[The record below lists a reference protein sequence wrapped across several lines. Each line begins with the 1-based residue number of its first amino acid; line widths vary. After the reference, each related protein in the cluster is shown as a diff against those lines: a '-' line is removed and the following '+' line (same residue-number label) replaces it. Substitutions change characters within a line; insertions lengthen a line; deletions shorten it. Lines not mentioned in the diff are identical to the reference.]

1 MSGVGFGPK
10 IPAGV
15 SRSEGFMLTRTLAE
29 NTKQNLKNL
38 ILTAPGERVM
48 IPEFGVGIRNFLFE
62 NADSGLTNRVE
73 AKIVNQIETYMPALN
88 IMDLEVRIF
97 DDHVLEV
104 KLRYSLSGLLSGDI
118 LNLTVDANSLT

>member
-10 IPAGV
+10 IPVGV
-15 SRSEGFMLTRTLAE
+15 NRSEGFMLTRTLAE

-38 ILTAPGERVM
+38 ILTSPGERVM

-62 NADSGLTNRVE
+62 NADSSLTNRVE
-73 AKIVNQIETYMPALN
+73 SKIVSQIELYMPAIN
-88 IMDLEVRIF
+88 IIDLEVRIS
-97 DDHVLEV
+97 DDHLLSI
-104 KLRYSLSGLLSGDI
+104 KLRYSLSGLLSSDV

>member
-10 IPAGV
+10 IPVGV
-15 SRSEGFMLTRTLAE
+15 NRSEGFMLTKTLAE

-38 ILTAPGERVM
+38 ILTSPGERVM

-62 NADSGLTNRVE
+62 NADSSLTNRVE
-73 AKIVNQIETYMPALN
+73 ARIVNQIETYMPALN
-88 IMDLEVRIF
+88 ILDLEVRIS
-97 DDHVLEV
+97 DAHLLSV
-104 KLRYSLSGLLSGDI
+104 KLRYSLSGLLSSDV

>member
-10 IPAGV
+10 IPVGV
-15 SRSEGFMLTRTLAE
+15 NRPEGFMLTRTLAE

-38 ILTAPGERVM
+38 ILTSPGERVM

-62 NADSGLTNRVE
+62 NADSSLTNRVE
-73 AKIVNQIETYMPALN
+73 SKIVSQIELYMPAIN
-88 IMDLEVRIF
+88 IIDLEVRIS
-97 DDHVLEV
+97 DDHLLSI
-104 KLRYSLSGLLSGDI
+104 KLRYSLSGLLSSDV